1 MSLNRYESMLFGYL
15 EHHPEEKRYWEGRV
29 REVESRKISRDQ
41 AARELDAM
49 FWDYFEERS
58 RYQSPFREVATHENM
73 QKISMLNLS
82 EYLLRMWAPPKRAKK
97 RP

>member
-1 MSLNRYESMLFGYL
+1 MLLGYL
-15 EHHPEEKRYWEGRV
+15 ENHPEEKRYWEGRV
-29 REVESRKISRDQ
+29 REVALRKMSRDQ
-41 AARELDAM
+41 AARELDSM

-82 EYLLRMWAPPKRAKK
+82 EYLLRLWAPPSRAKK